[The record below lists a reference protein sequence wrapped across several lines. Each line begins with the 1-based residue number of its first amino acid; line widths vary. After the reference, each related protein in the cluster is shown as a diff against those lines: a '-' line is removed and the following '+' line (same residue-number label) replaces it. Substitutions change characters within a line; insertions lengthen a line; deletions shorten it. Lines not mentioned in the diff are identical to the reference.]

1 MIFENFE
8 SEQALKTKLI
18 VVNLN
23 DSLSINISLNGDF
36 YCSKIINN
44 TPIRISE
51 YPYDNYWELL
61 SSETGWRNQNMH
73 ELIVKRVKHENI
85 STKKIIQ
92 NLPKENSSISRS
104 STKLYIKLFV
114 RKILDCFMF
123 FIPKKILF
131 KLFKMYS

>member
-44 TPIRISE
+44 TYRIYYVKNNIE
-51 YPYDNYWELL
+51 YN
-61 SSETGWRNQNMH
+61 
-73 ELIVKRVKHENI
+73 
-85 STKKIIQ
+85 
-92 NLPKENSSISRS
+92 
-104 STKLYIKLFV
+104 
-114 RKILDCFMF
+114 
-123 FIPKKILF
+123 
-131 KLFKMYS
+131 

>member
-1 MIFENFE
+1 
-8 SEQALKTKLI
+8 
-18 VVNLN
+18 
-23 DSLSINISLNGDF
+23 
-36 YCSKIINN
+36 
-44 TPIRISE
+44 
-51 YPYDNYWELL
+51 
-61 SSETGWRNQNMH
+61 MH

-114 RKILDCFMF
+114 RKILYCFMF